1 MSDLSINPDSQAGL
15 QAEDHILEYLAKRF
29 DREERDWV
37 LIHSVC
43 SNSDSLDSVKR
54 LPNVLTWIETPKK
67 NAQLGDIRI
76 ASRDVHGRPVR
87 DYCVYV
93 DVKYSKRWDYASIT
107 FRRTGESAKKDAIA
121 HLCNFIGKD
130 VSPFDFWYLTLGNR
144 GTYIV
149 SLFDV
154 QGFIQGAS
162 EEKMLEICKPG
173 KYNNVDTWY
182 MSFEEIIKHNHTYD
196 LEIWIQEVLS
206 QRLG

>member
-1 MSDLSINPDSQAGL
+1 M
-15 QAEDHILEYLAKRF
+15 
-29 DREERDWV
+29 
-37 LIHSVC
+37 
-43 SNSDSLDSVKR
+43 
-54 LPNVLTWIETPKK
+54 
-67 NAQLGDIRI
+67 
-76 ASRDVHGRPVR
+76 
-87 DYCVYV
+87 
-93 DVKYSKRWDYASIT
+93 
-107 FRRTGESAKKDAIA
+107 
-121 HLCNFIGKD
+121 
-130 VSPFDFWYLTLGNR
+130 TLGNR